1 MKDPPPQ
8 KTGNLRDGGSI
19 ETAEGMDV
27 SHAMWKVK
35 QAATA
40 GQDAAAT
47 VAPPDAIAQ
56 ARAWEEGKH
65 DVPILSHQKAA
76 RKPPQPPEKHQKPPK
91 LREYIENRGQ
101 YGRRSKRQ
109 QEMAQARW

>member
-19 ETAEGMDV
+19 ETAEGMEV

-35 QAATA
+35 QDATA

-65 DVPILSHQKAA
+65 DVPIDIGSDSDEGLRHDRSRRRLGFTLSML
-76 RKPPQPPEKHQKPPK
+76 P
-91 LREYIENRGQ
+91 
-101 YGRRSKRQ
+101 ST
-109 QEMAQARW
+109 

>member
-19 ETAEGMDV
+19 ETAEGMEV

-65 DVPILSHQKAA
+65 DVPIAAIQMRRVLRHYRSRRRLGFTLSML
-76 RKPPQPPEKHQKPPK
+76 P
-91 LREYIENRGQ
+91 
-101 YGRRSKRQ
+101 ST
-109 QEMAQARW
+109 